1 MIEVIVSRLGL
12 DSSTNSYV
20 VVLQERGGTRLLPI
34 WIGQPEAESIV
45 MHMHNVKRARP
56 LTHDLVRSLIVGLGA
71 ELRRV
76 HITRVE
82 KSTYFAEL
90 QIQRGETLIHVD
102 ARPSDGIAIALR
114 LAAPIYA
121 AESLLLDPDLE
132 TSEEEEAEEDDA
144 TSSSSSGFG
153 AEPNDVETDGDE
165 AELSKEQ
172 LKAYL
177 ENLRPED
184 FGKFN
189 P

>member
-12 DSSTNSYV
+12 DSATNSYV

-45 MHMHNVKRARP
+45 RHMHNVKGMRP
-56 LTHDLVRSLIVGLGA
+56 LTHDLVRNLILGMGA
-71 ELRRV
+71 QLKRV

-82 KSTYFAEL
+82 KSTYYAEL
-90 QIQRGETLIHVD
+90 QIQRGETVVHID
-102 ARPSDGIAIALR
+102 ARPSDSIAIALR

-121 AESLLLDPDLE
+121 ADELLIEPTD
-132 TSEEEEAEEDDA
+132 EEDDEGGE
-144 TSSSSSGFG
+144 TPG
-153 AEPNDVETDGDE
+153 VEESADEGITPGTDPS
-165 AELSKEQ
+165 ELSADQ

>member
-12 DSSTNSYV
+12 DSATNSYV

-45 MHMHNVKRARP
+45 RHMHNVKGVRP
-56 LTHDLVRSLIVGLGA
+56 LTHDLVRNLIVGMGA
-71 ELRRV
+71 QLRRV
-76 HITRVE
+76 QITRVE
-82 KSTYFAEL
+82 KSTYYAEL
-90 QIQRGETLIHVD
+90 QIQRGETLVSID
-102 ARPSDGIAIALR
+102 ARPSDSIAIALR

-121 AESLLLDPDLE
+121 ADDLMVE
-132 TSEEEEAEEDDA
+132 PAEEEEEDSGEMPGIGESAEE
-144 TSSSSSGFG
+144 S
-153 AEPNDVETDGDE
+153 AEADPDPS
-165 AELSKEQ
+165 ELSADQ

>member
-1 MIEVIVSRLGL
+1 VLVSRLGL
-12 DSSTNSYV
+12 DSATNSYV

-45 MHMHNVKRARP
+45 RHMHSVKNARP
-56 LTHDLVRSLIVGLGA
+56 LTHDLVRNLILGMRA
-71 ELRRV
+71 QLRRV
-76 HITRVE
+76 QITRVE

-90 QIQRGETLIHVD
+90 HIQRDDTLVHID
-102 ARPSDGIAIALR
+102 ARPSDSIAIALR
-114 LAAPIYA
+114 LGAPIFA
-121 AESLLLDPDLE
+121 AEELLVEPTEDDEEEQGEVPGVGESEGPDL
-132 TSEEEEAEEDDA
+132 SEA
-144 TSSSSSGFG
+144 
-153 AEPNDVETDGDE
+153 DE
-165 AELSKEQ
+165 SELSAEQ

>member
-1 MIEVIVSRLGL
+1 MIEVLVSRLGL
-12 DSSTNSYV
+12 DSATNSYV

-45 MHMHNVKRARP
+45 RHMHSVKNVRP
-56 LTHDLVRSLIVGLGA
+56 LTHDLVRNLILGMGA
-71 ELRRV
+71 QLRRV
-76 HITRVE
+76 QITRVE

-90 QIQRGETLIHVD
+90 HIQRDDTLVHID
-102 ARPSDGIAIALR
+102 ARPSDSIAIALR
-114 LAAPIYA
+114 LGAPIFA
-121 AESLLLDPDLE
+121 AEELLVEPTEDDEEEQGEVPGVGESEGPDL
-132 TSEEEEAEEDDA
+132 S
-144 TSSSSSGFG
+144 
-153 AEPNDVETDGDE
+153 ETDE
-165 AELSKEQ
+165 SELSAEQ

>member
-12 DSSTNSYV
+12 DSATNSYV

-45 MHMHNVKRARP
+45 RHMHNVKGMRP
-56 LTHDLVRSLIVGLGA
+56 LTHDLVRNLILGMGA
-71 ELRRV
+71 QLKRV

-82 KSTYFAEL
+82 KSTYYAEL
-90 QIQRGETLIHVD
+90 QIQRGETLVHID
-102 ARPSDGIAIALR
+102 ARPSDSIAIALR

-121 AESLLLDPDLE
+121 ADDLLVEP
-132 TSEEEEAEEDDA
+132 AEDDEDDGGEVPGVGESA
-144 TSSSSSGFG
+144 D
-153 AEPNDVETDGDE
+153 EPVPSDTDPS
-165 AELSKEQ
+165 ELSADQ

>member
-12 DSSTNSYV
+12 DSATNSYV

-45 MHMHNVKRARP
+45 RHMHNVKGVRP
-56 LTHDLVRSLIVGLGA
+56 LTHDLVRNLIVGMGA
-71 ELRRV
+71 QLRRV
-76 HITRVE
+76 QITRVE
-82 KSTYFAEL
+82 KSTYYAEL
-90 QIQRGETLIHVD
+90 QLQRGETLVSID
-102 ARPSDGIAIALR
+102 ARPSDSIAIALR

-121 AESLLLDPDLE
+121 ADDLMVE
-132 TSEEEEAEEDDA
+132 PADEEDEDGGEVPGIGDGSEESADA
-144 TSSSSSGFG
+144 
-153 AEPNDVETDGDE
+153 ETDPS
-165 AELSKEQ
+165 ELSADQ

>member
-12 DSSTNSYV
+12 DSATNSYV

-45 MHMHNVKRARP
+45 RHMHNVKGVRP
-56 LTHDLVRSLIVGLGA
+56 LTHDLVRNLIVGMGA
-71 ELRRV
+71 QLRRV
-76 HITRVE
+76 QITRVE
-82 KSTYFAEL
+82 KSTYYAEL
-90 QIQRGETLIHVD
+90 QIQRGETLVSID
-102 ARPSDGIAIALR
+102 ARPSDSIAIALR

-121 AESLLLDPDLE
+121 ADDLMVE
-132 TSEEEEAEEDDA
+132 PADEEEEDSGDVPGIGESAEE
-144 TSSSSSGFG
+144 SSG
-153 AEPNDVETDGDE
+153 TDADPS
-165 AELSKEQ
+165 ELSADQ
-172 LKAYL
+172 FMAYL

>member
-1 MIEVIVSRLGL
+1 MIEVLVSRLGL
-12 DSSTNSYV
+12 DSATNSYV

-45 MHMHNVKRARP
+45 RHMHSVKNARP
-56 LTHDLVRSLIVGLGA
+56 LTHDLVRNLILGMGA
-71 ELRRV
+71 QLRRV
-76 HITRVE
+76 QITRVE

-90 QIQRGETLIHVD
+90 HIQRGDTLVHID
-102 ARPSDGIAIALR
+102 ARPSDSIAIALR
-114 LAAPIYA
+114 LSAPIFA
-121 AESLLLDPDLE
+121 AEELLVEPTEDDEEEQGEVPGVGESEGPDL
-132 TSEEEEAEEDDA
+132 SDA
-144 TSSSSSGFG
+144 
-153 AEPNDVETDGDE
+153 DE
-165 AELSKEQ
+165 SELSAEQ